1 MKKKKHAT
9 AIADEDDCSLI
20 PPSDIQIFH
29 FQPTIPITH
38 NNCLCN
44 HFFFLSNWS
53 SIETKNK
60 RKITITIKIKIKNNG
75 GFGWDECGIVEEHA
89 IKYSE
94 IGRWDRAL

>member
-44 HFFFLSNWS
+44 HFFF
-53 SIETKNK
+53 SIKLK
-60 RKITITIKIKIKNNG
+60 L
-75 GFGWDECGIVEEHA
+75 D
-89 IKYSE
+89 
-94 IGRWDRAL
+94 